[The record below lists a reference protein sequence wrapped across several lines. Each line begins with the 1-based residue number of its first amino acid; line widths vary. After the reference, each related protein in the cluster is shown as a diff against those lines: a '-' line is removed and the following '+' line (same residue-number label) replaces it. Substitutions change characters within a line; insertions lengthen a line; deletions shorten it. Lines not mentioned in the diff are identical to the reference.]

1 MNFQEIFKNDG
12 LYAAE
17 GFAKG
22 FCFEIVNGT
31 LYGLQYENPNDL
43 TPEREIFCTH
53 ASLFTKKYRQVLTIK
68 SLF

>member
-1 MNFQEIFKNDG
+1 MEFKEIFKNDG

-22 FCFEIVNGT
+22 FCFEIINGT
-31 LYGLQYENPNDL
+31 LYGLQYESTNDL
-43 TPEREIFCTH
+43 MPEREIFATH
-53 ASLFTKKYRQVLTIK
+53 LSLFTKKYRQVLTIK